1 MAPMAL
7 QMKLA
12 AGPVAAR
19 TAQNVSGAI
28 RPQRM
33 AVQQRSRH
41 VMRATKV
48 ADLEDAVKSGAFN
61 LETAGIIY
69 ILATSSIKQRQS
81 FRLAVSISHRWLYL
95 TNSCR

>member
-12 AGPVAAR
+12 AGPSVAR
-19 TAQNVSGAI
+19 IAQNVSGAT

-61 LETAGIIY
+61 LETANIAY
-69 ILATSSIKQRQS
+69 LPVSSFIKG
-81 FRLAVSISHRWLYL
+81 
-95 TNSCR
+95 